1 MCGISG
7 YFSNSINLNKKKKN
21 KLKKLMAVRGPD
33 GFGEC
38 ILQLNKRDKVGFF
51 HSRLKIIDPSNK
63 SNQPM
68 KDNEGLLIF
77 NGMIYNYLEIKKILQ
92 NQNIKFKTN
101 SDTEVLL
108 KFLNFYGP
116 SQLEKL
122 DGMWSFAYYNF
133 KEQSLT
139 LSRDKFGEKPLY
151 YFWKNKELIFGSNLN
166 YISLIKEKGCEI
178 NYSKFKHII
187 KNSFRSLFLDDSSF
201 FKDIKKI
208 EAGTYLKINLKK
220 KISIKRYWIP
230 EKYFKLN
237 KKKYEDNISI
247 LRHKFNSS
255 IKKRLISDFPVS
267 CALSGGID
275 SGSIVSTANQRFKK
289 KIHSFSIKSK
299 NLNYNEN
306 KNILDIVKKNKL
318 KHTFVSIKKNT
329 KKNLND
335 LEDIIEKTSSILPT
349 TTWLIFNELCKQIKK
364 LKYKVVMS
372 GAGGDEMYGG
382 YYIHH
387 LHFLYSIRNKK
398 YFTLKFD
405 EWKKN
410 VVPHIRSQKLK
421 NFTKFKNLKNNS
433 DRKFYEYLNQN
444 EFTKTKKQKN
454 KIFRLSIDLPYF
466 KKNLYLDL
474 YKFTLPIQLYSLDNI
489 SMYNGLESRVPL
501 LSGDVYKHL
510 LTIPSKYYIQNGYSK
525 KILRDVVSEIMP
537 KNIIKDRNK
546 IGFFM
551 NIDDLFD
558 FKNKKL
564 QNLILKSKFIRKVID
579 IKKVKNMML
588 TKNKNNQE
596 SHFLFTLIN
605 ISLFIKKFE
614 FSKY

>member
-7 YFSNSINLNKKKKN
+7 YISNSINLNSKKKE

-33 GFGEC
+33 GFGEYLFKPDKK
-38 ILQLNKRDKVGFF
+38 IKVGLF

-68 KDNEGLLIF
+68 IDNEGSLIF
-77 NGMIYNYLEIKKILQ
+77 NGMIYNYLEIKKELERK
-92 NQNIKFKTN
+92 NIKFSTN

-116 SQLEKL
+116 EKLEKL

-133 KEQSLT
+133 HKKSLI

-151 YFWKNKELIFGSNLN
+151 YFWKNRELIFGSNLN
-166 YISLIKEKGCEI
+166 YISLINKKACKI
-178 NYSKFKHII
+178 NYFKLKLII
-187 KNSFRSLFLDDSSF
+187 NNSFRSLFLDDNSF
-201 FKDIKKI
+201 FKDVKRV
-208 EAGTYLKINLKK
+208 ESGTYLKIDSKKNLHVKK
-220 KISIKRYWIP
+220 YWRP
-230 EKYFKLN
+230 EIYFRNN
-237 KKKYEDNISI
+237 KKKYKNNISK
-247 LRHKFNSS
+247 LKNEFNLS

-275 SGSIVSTANQRFKK
+275 SGAIVSTANKKFKQ

-299 NLNYNEN
+299 NSNYDEN
-306 KNILDIVKKNKL
+306 KNILNIVKQNKL
-318 KHTFVSIKKNT
+318 KHNFVEIKKNT

-335 LEDIIEKTSSILPT
+335 LADIIEKTSSILPT
-349 TTWLIFNELCKQIKK
+349 TTWLIFNTLCKQIKR
-364 LKYKVVMS
+364 LNYKVVMS

-387 LHFLYSIRNKK
+387 LHFLYSIKNEK
-398 YFTLKFD
+398 YFNLKFN

-410 VVPHIRSQKLK
+410 VVPYIRSERLK
-421 NFTKFKNLKNNS
+421 NFSAFKNLKNNS
-433 DRKFYEYLNQN
+433 DRKFYEYLNQK
-444 EFTKTKKQKN
+444 EFTKNKKDKN
-454 KIFRLSIDLPYF
+454 KIFNLRVKLPYF

-501 LSGDVYKHL
+501 LSGDLYKHL
-510 LTIPSKYYIQNGYSK
+510 LLIPSKYYIQKGYNK
-525 KILRDVVSEIMP
+525 KILRDIVSEIMP
-537 KNIIKDRNK
+537 KNIINDRNK
-546 IGFFM
+546 IGFYM
-551 NIDDLFD
+551 GIDDLFD
-558 FKNKKL
+558 FKNKQL
-564 QNLILKSKFIRKVID
+564 QNLILKSEFIRKTINA
-579 IKKVKNMML
+579 KKVKNIML
-588 TKNKNNQE
+588 SKKKSNQD
-596 SHFLFTLIN
+596 SHFLFTLLN

-614 FSKY
+614 I

>member
-7 YFSNSINLNKKKKN
+7 YISKTIDLNKKKKD
-21 KLKKLMAVRGPD
+21 KLKELMAIRGPD
-33 GFGEC
+33 GFGEN
-38 ILQLNKRDKVGFF
+38 IFQLDKKIKVGLF
-51 HSRLKIIDPSNK
+51 HSRLKIIDPSNN

-68 KDNEGLLIF
+68 KDDEGLLIF
-77 NGMIYNYLEIKKILQ
+77 NGMIYNYLEIKKELE
-92 NQNIKFKTN
+92 NQNLKFSTN

-116 SQLEKL
+116 DQLERL
-122 DGMWSFAYYNF
+122 DGMWSFAYYNLHE
-133 KEQSLT
+133 KSLT

-151 YFWKNKELIFGSNLN
+151 YLWKNKELIFGSNLN
-166 YISLIKEKGCEI
+166 YISQINTKVCKI
-178 NYSKFKHII
+178 NYSKLKLTIN
-187 KNSFRSLFLDDSSF
+187 NSFRSLFLDDSSF
-201 FKDIKKI
+201 FKDVKRV
-208 EAGTYLKINLKK
+208 EPGTYLKID
-220 KISIKRYWIP
+220 IKRNLYIKKYWRP
-230 EKYFKLN
+230 EKYFRVN
-237 KKKYEDNISI
+237 KKKYKDNVSA
-247 LRHKFNSS
+247 LKNKFYSS

-275 SGSIVSTANQRFKK
+275 SGAIVSTANKK
-289 KIHSFSIKSK
+289 FNQKIHSFSIKSK

-306 KNILDIVKKNKL
+306 KNILNIVKQNKL
-318 KHTFVSIKKNT
+318 EHTFVNIKKNT
-329 KKNLND
+329 KRNLDD
-335 LEDIIEKTSSILPT
+335 LADIIEKTSSILPT
-349 TTWLIFNELCKQIKK
+349 TTWLIFNALCKRIKK
-364 LKYKVVMS
+364 LNYKVVMS

-398 YFTLKFD
+398 YFKLKFD

-410 VVPHIRSQKLK
+410 VVPYIRSEKLK
-421 NFTKFKNLKNNS
+421 NFMMFKNLKNNS

-444 EFTKTKKQKN
+444 EFIKIKTQKSEIFKS
-454 KIFRLSIDLPYF
+454 KINLPYF

-474 YKFTLPIQLYSLDNI
+474 YKFTLPVQLYSLDNI

-510 LTIPSKYYIQNGYSK
+510 LTIPSKYYIQKGYSK
-525 KILRDVVSEIMP
+525 KILRDLVSEMMP

-551 NIDDLFD
+551 GIDDLFD

-564 QNLILKSKFIRKVID
+564 QNLILKNKFIRKIINVE
-579 IKKVKNMML
+579 KVKNIML
-588 TKNKNNQE
+588 CKNKSNQE
-596 SHFLFTLIN
+596 SHFLFTLLN

-614 FSKY
+614 LSKY